1 MLSEEK
7 IKKTIIENVYQHY
20 DRFDYGMKINGTGI
34 VLYQVGKK
42 LMTVSEYIE
51 YCIKKELKRFGLK

>member
-7 IKKTIIENVYQHY
+7 IKKAIVENVYQNY
-20 DRFDYGMKINGTGI
+20 DTLSYGAKINGAGC

-42 LMTVSEYIE
+42 QMTVSEYMD
-51 YCIKKELKRFGLK
+51 YCIKKELKRFGIK